1 MVLSSSWAQ
10 PIPYDAR
17 AARTLREQ
25 LAARYDLVR
34 EAIAVAGRRF
44 AITVVRD
51 TNALLESIHAEEF
64 ARDERLP
71 YWAELW
77 TSSLELARWSL
88 KGGVGRGMRVLEL
101 GCGLGLVGIAAARA
115 GGHVTMTDYE
125 PDALAFARL
134 NAADNLPQ
142 PSHGDGIRVA
152 MLDWR
157 DLYRGEQYGL
167 VLGSDIVY
175 DRSVFEPLL
184 RCLQECL
191 APGGRA
197 VMTDP
202 DRAVGRAFLELAA
215 QSGFDVTTVAV
226 PTVRRG
232 RTVTVLRATLQRS
245 PRP

>member
-1 MVLSSSWAQ
+1 MALSSRSAQ
-10 PIPYDAR
+10 PIPYDAG
-17 AARTLREQ
+17 AARTLRER
-25 LAARYDLVR
+25 LAARYDLAH
-34 EAIAVAGRRF
+34 EAVTVAGSRF
-44 AITVVRD
+44 AMTVVRD
-51 TNALLESIHAEEF
+51 TNALLERIRAEDF

-88 KGGVGRGMRVLEL
+88 EGGVDRGLRVLEL

-134 NAADNLPQ
+134 NAAENLPQ
-142 PSHGDGIRVA
+142 LSDGESIRVA

-157 DLYRGEQYGL
+157 APYRGEQYGL

-175 DRSVFEPLL
+175 DRALFEPLL
-184 RCLQECL
+184 QCLRECL
-191 APGGRA
+191 APGGRV

-215 QSGFDVTTVAV
+215 QSGFRVHTVAV
-226 PTVRRG
+226 PTTRRG

-245 PRP
+245 SRS